1 MKTVLASQTVTIP
14 EGVSVSMNGRSLAI
28 KGPRGVLKR
37 SFNHLNLE
45 LTRLNKTQIRVDVW
59 FATRKHLACLRT
71 ICSHIENMM
80 KGVQYG
86 FLYKMKSVYAHFPI
100 NINIIDGGVTVEVRN
115 FLGEKFIR
123 VVKMRNGVIC
133 RNSGNKDEIIVEG
146 NDIELVSN
154 SAALISTTMLAL
166 VTGAAIAY
174 APGAPMLRRTTPPN
188 ARPCTSVAPHMSL
201 ESASMLLAEDA
212 GGINPVFLLLGA
224 LPLVA
229 GGAFTLVSMS
239 EKKIAEAR
247 VDPANADR
255 LGYTAEEVEKMEEM
269 TRLRYEGDLKEY
281 NKAKEE
287 AAELGTPAPNGLTW
301 LAEKRS
307 KKSGYF
313 DSGANERPTMI

>member
-1 MKTVLASQTVTIP
+1 
-14 EGVSVSMNGRSLAI
+14 
-28 KGPRGVLKR
+28 
-37 SFNHLNLE
+37 
-45 LTRLNKTQIRVDVW
+45 
-59 FATRKHLACLRT
+59 
-71 ICSHIENMM
+71 
-80 KGVQYG
+80 
-86 FLYKMKSVYAHFPI
+86 
-100 NINIIDGGVTVEVRN
+100 
-115 FLGEKFIR
+115 
-123 VVKMRNGVIC
+123 
-133 RNSGNKDEIIVEG
+133 
-146 NDIELVSN
+146 
-154 SAALISTTMLAL
+154 
-166 VTGAAIAY
+166 
-174 APGAPMLRRTTPPN
+174 MLRRTTPPN